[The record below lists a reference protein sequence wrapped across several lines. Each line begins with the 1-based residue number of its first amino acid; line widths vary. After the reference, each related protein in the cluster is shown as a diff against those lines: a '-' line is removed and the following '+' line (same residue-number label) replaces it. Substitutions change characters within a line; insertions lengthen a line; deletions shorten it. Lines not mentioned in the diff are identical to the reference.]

1 MTEIL
6 IHAIED
12 TAILIPV
19 LLVVHLLIELF
30 EVKKFGKLR
39 SGGVLGGPLAPLVGT
54 GVGLLPQCGFSVVAA
69 ELYSRRYIRAG
80 TLIAVFVA
88 TSDEALPIMLGA
100 AATDP
105 SVWGR
110 LGLLIGI
117 KVVMALA
124 AGYLINFL
132 TRRRELTQT
141 PYREEDMPHEH
152 GCCGH
157 SLEHDHA
164 HGADHDAEDG
174 EEHVETRGEK
184 AKRIFVT
191 YFKHPLI
198 HTAVITL
205 FIFIVNLILGGIM
218 HFAEDAAR
226 EFMQGSIW
234 LQPLLATLVGLIPN
248 CAASVV
254 ITQLFVN
261 DALTLGA
268 AVAGL
273 AVNAGLGLAVL
284 FKENKNR
291 RVDLAITGGLV
302 LYALAVGYAL
312 TPIAFV

>member
-1 MTEIL
+1 M
-6 IHAIED
+6 
-12 TAILIPV
+12 
-19 LLVVHLLIELF
+19 
-30 EVKKFGKLR
+30 
-39 SGGVLGGPLAPLVGT
+39 
-54 GVGLLPQCGFSVVAA
+54 
-69 ELYSRRYIRAG
+69 
-80 TLIAVFVA
+80 FVA

-234 LQPLLATLVGLIPN
+234 LQPLLADARG
-248 CAASVV
+248 AD
-254 ITQLFVN
+254 TQLRCQRGHNPAVRQRRAHAGRGRGGSGGQRQAGAGGAVQGKQKQTGRSRDN
-261 DALTLGA
+261 GRAGALRPCRGIRAYAHRFRL
-268 AVAGL
+268 AVAYYYP
-273 AVNAGLGLAVL
+273 
-284 FKENKNR
+284 R
-291 RVDLAITGGLV
+291 T
-302 LYALAVGYAL
+302 
-312 TPIAFV
+312 

>member
-124 AGYLINFL
+124 AGYLLNFL

-157 SLEHDHA
+157 SPEHDHA

-254 ITQLFVN
+254 ITQLFVS

-291 RVDLAITGGLV
+291 WVDLAITGGLV